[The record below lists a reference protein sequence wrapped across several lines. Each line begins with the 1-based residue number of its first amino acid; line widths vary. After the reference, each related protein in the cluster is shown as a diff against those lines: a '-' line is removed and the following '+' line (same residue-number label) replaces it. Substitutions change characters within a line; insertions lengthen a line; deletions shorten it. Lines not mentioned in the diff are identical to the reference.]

1 MNAESGRVLAA
12 LAQFFIGP
20 IQDLLKLGHPAA
32 VVVGV
37 NGAVGQPLA
46 IRHMVTNACTRLL
59 HTPLSGLTSKTH
71 RNDHAVLR
79 S

>member
-1 MNAESGRVLAA
+1 MLAA

-46 IRHMVTNACTRLL
+46 IRHMVTNVCTCLL
-59 HTPLSGLTSKTH
+59 HTLHDP
-71 RNDHAVLR
+71 D
-79 S
+79 